1 VPTTP
6 AFSFPLPAQ
15 NKKEKNVVTK
25 KMDGCALTISVTW
38 QQIAN
43 WLKGNGVK
51 VTDETL
57 DWALETLMNPR
68 LIPGDMTYRRGDFFG
83 HCVSYLAIHPEHEE

>member
-1 VPTTP
+1 M
-6 AFSFPLPAQ
+6 
-15 NKKEKNVVTK
+15 VTK
-25 KMDGCALTISVTW
+25 EMNACALTISLTW
-38 QQIAN
+38 QQIAD

-68 LIPGDMTYRRGDFFG
+68 LIPGDMTFRRSAFFDA
-83 HCVSYLAIHPEHEE
+83 CVTYLATHPEHEE